1 MTFAR
6 GDARARRS
14 RGRGAVWA
22 LRRPPALGD
31 AGGCEMSQASTQT
44 KRDNDMLGLHRLTGE
59 AAGALGVALLAWT
72 GTSTPRSWANSR
84 RRGSAHA
91 DEARRDAFRRARLS
105 TLSRA
110 HTASTPSARRQQLE
124 CLSARPRGGG
134 AALAPGGVSP
144 ARLRRSRRLCRA
156 RVAPARG
163 AGARSPRSALIFH
176 AFMGARADG
185 LLLSPQ
191 GYTHR
196 RTRADA
202 ARHDRVQLLPSRC
215 RRRHAAAAAVEP
227 ASETADTA
235 ETADAAETATTGAT
249 AADVSRHISP
259 YPAISRR
266 RTPRPTPQLPPPPSY
281 HPCLLLHRV

>member
-1 MTFAR
+1 M
-6 GDARARRS
+6 RS
-14 RGRGAVWA
+14 
-22 LRRPPALGD
+22 
-31 AGGCEMSQASTQT
+31 SQ
-44 KRDNDMLGLHRLTGE
+44 
-59 AAGALGVALLAWT
+59 
-72 GTSTPRSWANSR
+72 TSSFPKSC
-84 RRGSAHA
+84 
-91 DEARRDAFRRARLS
+91 F
-105 TLSRA
+105 
-110 HTASTPSARRQQLE
+110 
-124 CLSARPRGGG
+124 
-134 AALAPGGVSP
+134 
-144 ARLRRSRRLCRA
+144 CRA

-176 AFMGARADG
+176 TFMGARADG

-259 YPAISRR
+259 YLAISRHLLSMSAISR
-266 RTPRPTPQLPPPPSY
+266 HISPSNAASDASAATAAFLPPLPPPS
-281 HPCLLLHRV
+281 PCVTTACDDCV